1 VQCVSQECAIVETL
15 FVVVVARLLKF

>member
-1 VQCVSQECAIVETL
+1 MCFSQECAIVETL